1 MRLLDQDLFGIWRWT
16 LAVACSIY
24 AIVVTLKWL
33 ITWLTFLAE
42 PKRERELMRRYV
54 FLHLLRLRGGRFR
67 SELLRIVA
75 YSMAILVV
83 YWLHD
88 FV

>member
-1 MRLLDQDLFGIWRWT
+1 MSLIDRDLFEIWRWT

-24 AIVVTLKWL
+24 AIVVTLRWL
-33 ITWLTFLAE
+33 GSWLTYLGE
-42 PKRERELMRRYV
+42 PIREREMMRRYV
-54 FLHLLRLRGGRFR
+54 LLHVLRLRGSRFR

-75 YSMAILVV
+75 YGVAIVVV
-83 YWLHD
+83 YWLHE